1 MKDKIYK
8 YLTLFIIAWVLS
20 IGSTHAQF
28 VLNGKAPAYDQVS
41 NTYLLTIPQ
50 EFFGKDYEASLTLT
64 EDSAWSSLKIDG
76 EEIKNSYYTFRCVTG
91 NKRYALSATK
101 NNGETKAYI
110 TFTYLPILNM
120 KGSFGY
126 DYSKGTMYLQQ
137 PNDNNTEE
145 INIKAK
151 WRGGST
157 NTENKHKRN
166 YKIKTLSAKGK
177 SKDYSFLGMREDNN
191 WILDAGQV
199 DMYRL
204 RNRIATELWN
214 DFATKPYYFEQ
225 EPKAQTGVN
234 GKVIEVFLNSE
245 YRGIYSLTEAMDR
258 KELKLK
264 KYDDEKKEFH
274 GMLWKTSGYGYATFW
289 EIPDNY
295 DNYRETWNVFET
307 KYPDIEDVCPTD
319 YQPLWDAVNFV
330 ASSDDTTFDAEV
342 ANYFDIP
349 VLIDYYIFLQLVN
362 GIDNVGKNMYWAI
375 YDQAENKRMTPAIWD
390 LDATVGQN
398 YTDNPLHP
406 DNTKSDNQLSIM
418 TLNIFHRLIQGDVD
432 NFKEKVAIRYKVLRQ
447 AQFCQE
453 ELLNRYTK
461 YFELIKNC
469 GATFR
474 EENKW
479 SYDTDIA
486 GNKLDF
492 EKEYAYISEWIKQRL
507 VVLDQHFSQLSTNI
521 QEVTTDQ
528 KLPNGYT
535 YNLLGQKVN
544 PTTTRSIYIK
554 NGKKYIH
561 P

>member
-1 MKDKIYK
+1 MKDEIHKI
-8 YLTLFIIAWVLS
+8 LILLITAWVLFVN
-20 IGSTHAQF
+20 STHAQF
-28 VLNGKAPAYDQVS
+28 ILNGKAPAYDQTT
-41 NTYLLTIPQ
+41 NTYLIAVPQ
-50 EFFGKDYEASLTLT
+50 EIFGKDYEASIILTN
-64 EDSAWSSLKIDG
+64 DSAWNTLKIDG
-76 EEIKNSYYTFRCVTG
+76 KEIENCHYTFRYIIG

-101 NNGETKAYI
+101 NNQEIKAYI
-110 TFTYLPILNM
+110 TFTYLPILDL
-120 KGSFGY
+120 KGNFGY
-126 DYSKGTMYLQQ
+126 DYSKGTMHLQL
-137 PNDNNTEE
+137 PYEAYTEE

-157 NTENKHKRN
+157 NVEGKHKRN
-166 YKIKTLSAKGK
+166 YKIKTLNAKGK

-199 DMYRL
+199 DMFRL

-214 DFATKPYYFEQ
+214 DFATKPYYSEQ

-234 GKVIEVFLNSE
+234 GKVIEVFLNNE
-245 YRGIYSLTEAMDR
+245 YRGIYCLTEAMDR

-274 GMLWKTSGYGYATFW
+274 GMLWKTNGYDYATFW
-289 EIPDNY
+289 DIPENY
-295 DNYRETWNVFET
+295 DNNSETWNVFET

-319 YQPLWDAVNFV
+319 YQPLWDAVNIV
-330 ASSDDTTFDAEV
+330 ASSDDATFKSEV
-342 ANYFDIP
+342 ADYFDIP
-349 VLIDYYIFLQLVN
+349 VLADYYIFLQIIN
-362 GIDNVGKNMYWAI
+362 GIDNIGKNMYWAI
-375 YDQAENKRMTPAIWD
+375 YDQAENKRLTPAIWD

-406 DNTKSDNQLSIM
+406 DNTKPDNQLAINAF
-418 TLNIFHRLIQGDVD
+418 NIFHRLIQGDVD
-432 NFKEKVAIRYKVLRQ
+432 NFKEKVSTRYKMLRQ
-447 AQFCQE
+447 AQFSQE
-453 ELLNRYTK
+453 ELLNRYQK

-469 GATFR
+469 GATNR

-479 SYDTDIA
+479 SYDSDIA

-492 EKEYAYISEWIKQRL
+492 EKEYIYISNWIKQRL
-507 VVLDQHFSQLSTNI
+507 VVIDQHFSQLTSNI
-521 QEVTTDQ
+521 KEVTNERILDE
-528 KLPNGYT
+528 NT

-544 PTTTRSIYIK
+544 PTSKGIYIK

>member
-1 MKDKIYK
+1 MKDEIYK
-8 YLTLFIIAWVLS
+8 ILILLITVWVLFTN
-20 IGSTHAQF
+20 STHAQF
-28 VLNGKAPAYDQVS
+28 ILNEKAPAYDQTT
-41 NTYLLTIPQ
+41 NTYLIAVPQ
-50 EFFGKDYEASLTLT
+50 EIFGKDYEANIILTK
-64 EDSAWSSLKIDG
+64 DSAWNTLKIDG
-76 EEIKNSYYTFRCVTG
+76 KEVENFHYTFRYIIG

-101 NNGETKAYI
+101 NNQEIKAYI
-110 TFTYLPILNM
+110 TFTYLPILDL
-120 KGSFGY
+120 KGNFGY
-126 DYSKGTMYLQQ
+126 DYSKGSMHLQL
-137 PNDNNTEE
+137 PYEANTEE

-157 NTENKHKRN
+157 NIEGKHKRN
-166 YKIKTLSAKGK
+166 YKIKTLNAKGK

-199 DMYRL
+199 DMFRL

-214 DFATKPYYFEQ
+214 DFATKPYYSEQ
-225 EPKAQTGVN
+225 EPKAQTGVS
-234 GKVIEVFLNSE
+234 GKVIEVFLNNE
-245 YRGIYSLTEAMDR
+245 YRGIYCLTEAMDR

-274 GMLWKTSGYGYATFW
+274 GMLWKTNGYGYATFW
-289 EIPDNY
+289 DIPENY
-295 DNYRETWNVFET
+295 DNNSETWNVFET

-330 ASSDDTTFDAEV
+330 ASSDDATFKSEV
-342 ANYFDIP
+342 ADYFDIP
-349 VLIDYYIFLQLVN
+349 VLADYYIFLQIIN
-362 GIDNVGKNMYWAI
+362 GIDNIGKNMYWAI
-375 YDQAENKRMTPAIWD
+375 YDQAENKRLTPAIWD

-406 DNTKSDNQLSIM
+406 DNTKPNNPLAI
-418 TLNIFHRLIQGDVD
+418 TALNIFHRLIQGNVD
-432 NFKEKVAIRYKVLRQ
+432 NFKEKASTRYKRLRQ
-447 AQFCQE
+447 KQLSQE
-453 ELLNRYTK
+453 ELLSRYK
-461 YFELIKNC
+461 RYFELIKNC
-469 GATFR
+469 GAANR
-474 EENKW
+474 EEIKW

-507 VVLDQHFSQLSTNI
+507 IFLDQHFSQLATNI
-521 QEVTTDQ
+521 KEVTTSQRLLD
-528 KLPNGYT
+528 GVT

-544 PTTTRSIYIK
+544 PITRGIYIK